1 MNNLQ
6 KLSNLNNIVNINNN
20 VMYFNG
26 VNFMKLKN
34 KIFIISL
41 MLLVILG
48 ISAAS
53 ASGEDVTLTNDT
65 MEVLT
70 SNDDVEVQMQDSND
84 KQLSNSEEDKLSRI
98 GSFADLRAEIE
109 NSYGSTLVLDDSYE
123 NNENEAAITLEENII

>member
-20 VMYFNG
+20 VMFFNG

-41 MLLVILG
+41 MLLVLLG

-84 KQLSNSEEDKLSRI
+84 EQLSNSEEDKLSRI